1 MDKSPLML
9 RTEARIGEDLED
21 FLRREYHQNGRST
34 VNISEQVGVSASC
47 ISNWLEEMSIYTR
60 SKSRSNI
67 KKNFGVLS
75 RNELNELYIKLRMS
89 ASEVGRQTGH
99 SKSTVLKWLRRYG
112 IQTRSISETRSPPQ
126 FTEPTK
132 EWLEIRYFNQRQSL
146 LEIADDLGRSETY
159 VRKLLVKNN
168 IPIRSLSESKLPVGF
183 NKPTKEDLKK
193 WYLDDGMSKTEIG
206 MQLGV
211 SNTCVSNWLND
222 YGILNRSYLITSKEQ
237 FLQSI
242 VEEPGLR
249 NLAAIFVLSDGEG
262 GDVEQIIGELYKGR
276 FSSHEHLHRL
286 LEENT
291 AVIYDLIRRGLTSLG
306 LYIGGYIRDDKSI
319 LPILLGQAVE
329 FIPDNKITATLEDR
343 LIRLLRS
350 SYGPR
355 FNDNP
360 EFIISELKDQI
371 ASFKGRKRELYS
383 RLLSHYAEVL
393 NLMDELK

>member
-1 MDKSPLML
+1 M
-9 RTEARIGEDLED
+9 
-21 FLRREYHQNGRST
+21 
-34 VNISEQVGVSASC
+34 
-47 ISNWLEEMSIYTR
+47 
-60 SKSRSNI
+60 
-67 KKNFGVLS
+67 
-75 RNELNELYIKLRMS
+75 
-89 ASEVGRQTGH
+89 
-99 SKSTVLKWLRRYG
+99 
-112 IQTRSISETRSPPQ
+112 
-126 FTEPTK
+126 
-132 EWLEIRYFNQRQSL
+132 
-146 LEIADDLGRSETY
+146 
-159 VRKLLVKNN
+159 
-168 IPIRSLSESKLPVGF
+168 
-183 NKPTKEDLKK
+183 
-193 WYLDDGMSKTEIG
+193 
-206 MQLGV
+206 
-211 SNTCVSNWLND
+211 ND

-343 LIRLLRS
+343 LIGLLRS

-360 EFIISELKDQI
+360 EFIIGELKDQI